1 MTAEDKFAQLLGQG
15 FSYVGGGYLEAGG
28 GAGGRAGGERH
39 GSTLGVSGPGAGGAG
54 TAPAVPILPHTS
66 AARKQRPIVTGV
78 LDYFPDAITLASEIE
93 VSEDDDIVECL
104 LDRGSSDYRGPVSVV
119 AFRRALNL
127 LNLELGCPAYEDSF
141 AKLEPFFDAY
151 GRALAAVAEHSFAG
165 NEKHNPGEPLRH
177 ARSKSTDQENAALRH
192 FLERGGTDPELGTL
206 STAALVWRLGVL
218 AQIELE
224 EQGAPMARG
233 ARL

>member
-1 MTAEDKFAQLLGQG
+1 MTVEDKFAQLLGQG
-15 FSYVGGGYLEAGG
+15 FSYVGGAYLEAGSG
-28 GAGGRAGGERH
+28 AGGERH
-39 GSTLGVSGPGAGGAG
+39 GVSGPGGGGAG
-54 TAPAVPILPHTS
+54 TAPAVPILPHAS

-78 LDYFPDAITLASEIE
+78 LDYFPEAITFAAAVE

-104 LDRGSSDYRGPVSVV
+104 RDRGQSDDRGPLMAV

-127 LNLELGCPAYEDSF
+127 LNLELGCPAYEDAF

-151 GRALAAVAEHSFAG
+151 GRALAAVSEISYRG
-165 NEKHNPGEPLRH
+165 NEKHNPGQPLHH

-192 FLERGGTDPELGTL
+192 FLERGGTDPDLGTQ
-206 STAALVWRLGVL
+206 STVALVWRLGVL

-224 EQGAPMARG
+224 AEGAPLARG